1 MSGNYRGVVKVTGS
15 AIRGWLLDVARPAR
29 RVKFDLLI
37 DGQLRGSYVADAR
50 RRFLSPRKGSDEDT
64 HGFSIPIRRPWIS
77 GSLQNVRLEDP
88 SDPQL
93 RFSMSVRLGPKAH
106 EHFEDHVVS
115 GHGSIGTSDRA
126 PSAARPARHSDD
138 EPETDIRTGANKALL
153 KQIGALSDAELA
165 GLLFAVDRDILLQRF
180 ARYEKTGEW
189 ERLAAFK
196 RVVMGAP
203 AEQLLTAFGRAAAK
217 AHSHALASRATAA
230 AAAMHPQ
237 SFEANYLAGSAKAL
251 LGELDE
257 ALRYLRAADRLEQ
270 DGVRAKREMVVT
282 LAKQLRQ
289 DLPVERRAAIREEH
303 VALLRALSTSTD
315 VGTQTKY
322 RVPYATALYS
332 AGRYEEAIQAADAVL
347 AVAPND
353 TRALMVKARA
363 LVARNLIGEAHALY
377 ERILDLEPAH
387 RGARVNLRIL
397 TALVED
403 ETGDGERVS
412 VVAAPRLDLA
422 RHASFADALGGISH
436 SWIRTAGGG
445 EEDLAGFAAQ
455 LAAVAAQRVGCV
467 ELRDAGGR
475 IAEFWRKD
483 ALIGLAES
491 GLLGS
496 LDDRAALERWK
507 PFYVARPNGDS
518 SRRPT
523 ARGLAV
529 LTSRNGTDLYGGG
542 EHFLED
548 AAEHHAR
555 QGYDVVIL
563 GTRPDLEG
571 RESVVNGRR
580 AVFVGEQPAHLRK
593 FVLENGVSLVHA
605 ISGMGFA
612 AAEAL
617 NFTNIA
623 FVYGVH
629 FWNELLGD
637 PERSEYFDDVSG
649 GALVRREFLVIL
661 SRATAIYANSRFTQK
676 IIEDGFGVR
685 CPVLYAVPRERALKP
700 LD

>member
-1 MSGNYRGVVKVTGS
+1 MSGNYRGVVKVSGS

-29 RVKFDLLI
+29 RVKFNLLI

-77 GSLQNVRLEDP
+77 GALQNVRLEDP
-88 SDPQL
+88 SDPHL

-115 GHGSIGTSDRA
+115 GHGSIGTAERA
-126 PSAARPARHSDD
+126 PAARRAHSDD
-138 EPETDIRTGANKALL
+138 EPEAEIRSGANKALL
-153 KQIGALSDAELA
+153 KQIGALGDAELA
-165 GLLFAVDRDILLQRF
+165 SLLFAVDREILLQRF
-180 ARYEKTGEW
+180 QRYEKTGEW

-196 RVVMGAP
+196 RVVIGAP
-203 AEQLLTAFGRAAAK
+203 VEQLLTSFGRAAAK
-217 AHSHALASRATAA
+217 AHNHALAARVTAA

-251 LGELDE
+251 QGEFDE
-257 ALRYLRAADRLEQ
+257 ALRYLHAADRLEQ
-270 DGVRAKREMVVT
+270 DGVRAKREMAVT
-282 LAKQLRQ
+282 LARQLRQ

-303 VALLRALSTSTD
+303 VALLRALSSSSD
-315 VGTQTKY
+315 VAIQAKY
-322 RVPYATALYS
+322 RVPYASALYS

-387 RGARVNLRIL
+387 RGARANLRIL

-403 ETGDGERVS
+403 ETSDVDRVS
-412 VVAAPRLDLA
+412 VLTAPRFDMVSSV
-422 RHASFADALGGISH
+422 SFTDALGGIDQ
-436 SWIRTAGGG
+436 SWICTSAIG
-445 EEDLAGFAAQ
+445 EDAVSLFAAQ
-455 LAAVAAQRVGCV
+455 LAAAAAQRVGCI

-483 ALIGLAES
+483 ALAGLAES
-491 GLLGS
+491 GLLDS
-496 LDDRAALERWK
+496 LDDRTALARWK
-507 PFYVARPNGDS
+507 PFYVARPAGVLP
-518 SRRPT
+518 RRLPS
-523 ARGLAV
+523 RGLAV
-529 LTSRNGTDLYGGG
+529 LTSRNGADRYGGG

-571 RESVVNGRR
+571 QESMVNGRR
-580 AVFVGEQPAHLRK
+580 AVFVGEQPAHLRR
-593 FVLENGVSLVHA
+593 FVLENGVALVHA

-617 NFTNIA
+617 SFTNVA

-649 GALVRREFLVIL
+649 GALIRREFQVIL
-661 SRATAIYANSRFTQK
+661 ARATAIYANSRFTQK
-676 IIEDGFGVR
+676 VIEDGFGVR
-685 CPVLYAVPRERALKP
+685 CPVLYAVPRERA
-700 LD
+700 

>member
-29 RVKFDLLI
+29 RVKFNLLI

-77 GSLQNVRLEDP
+77 GALQNVRLEDP
-88 SDPQL
+88 HDPQL

-115 GHGSIGTSDRA
+115 GHGSIGTADRA
-126 PSAARPARHSDD
+126 PSARRPAQPADD
-138 EPETDIRTGANKALL
+138 EPETEIRPGANKALL
-153 KQIGALSDAELA
+153 KQIGALGDAELA

-180 ARYEKTGEW
+180 SRYEKTGDW

-196 RVVMGAP
+196 RVVIGAP
-203 AEQLLTAFGRAAAK
+203 VEQLLTSFGRSAAK
-217 AHSHALASRATAA
+217 AHNHALAARVTAA

-251 LGELDE
+251 QGEFDE
-257 ALRYLRAADRLEQ
+257 ALRYLRVADRLEQ
-270 DGVRAKREMVVT
+270 DGARAKREMAVT

-303 VALLRALSTSTD
+303 VALLRALSASSD
-315 VGTQTKY
+315 IGTQTKY
-322 RVPYATALYS
+322 RVPYAAALYS

-347 AVAPND
+347 AAAPND

-363 LVARNLIGEAHALY
+363 LVARNLVGEAHALY
-377 ERILDLEPAH
+377 ERILDLEPTH
-387 RGARVNLRIL
+387 RGARANLRIL

-403 ETGDGERVS
+403 ETGDTERVS
-412 VVAAPRLDLA
+412 AVAAPRLDKA
-422 RHASFADALGGISH
+422 RHASFPDALGGLPH
-436 SWIRTAGGG
+436 SWICTVGGG
-445 EEDLAGFAAQ
+445 EDLSMFTPQ
-455 LAAVAAQRVGCV
+455 LAAAAAQRVGCV

-483 ALIGLAES
+483 ALAGLAES

-507 PFYVARPNGDS
+507 PFYLARGTGDAP
-518 SRRPT
+518 RRP
-523 ARGLAV
+523 GLAV
-529 LTSRNGTDLYGGG
+529 LTSRNGADHYGGG

-548 AAEHHAR
+548 AAEHHVR

-563 GTRPDLEG
+563 GTRPELEG
-571 RESVVNGRR
+571 RESMVNGRR
-580 AVFVGEQPAHLRK
+580 AVFVGEQPAHLRR

-649 GALVRREFLVIL
+649 GALIRREFQVIL

-685 CPVLYAVPRERALKP
+685 CPVLYAVPRERA
-700 LD
+700 

>member
-29 RVKFDLLI
+29 RVKFNLLI
-37 DGQLRGSYVADAR
+37 DGQLRGSYIADAR

-93 RFSMSVRLGPKAH
+93 RFSMSVRLGPKAR

-115 GHGSIGTSDRA
+115 GHGSIGAADRV
-126 PSAARPARHSDD
+126 PSAGQAARHSDD
-138 EPETDIRTGANKALL
+138 EPETEMRAGANKALL
-153 KQIGALSDAELA
+153 KQIGALGDAELA
-165 GLLFAVDRDILLQRF
+165 GLLFAVDRDVLVQRF
-180 ARYEKTGEW
+180 SRYEKTGDW
-189 ERLAAFK
+189 ERLAGFK
-196 RVVMGAP
+196 RIVMGAP

-217 AHSHALASRATAA
+217 AHNHALASRATAA

-270 DGVRAKREMVVT
+270 DGVRAKREMAVT

-303 VALLRALSTSTD
+303 VALLRALSMSND

-332 AGRYEEAIQAADAVL
+332 AGRYEEAIQAADAIL

-403 ETGDGERVS
+403 ETGDGDRVS
-412 VVAAPRLDLA
+412 VAAARRLDLA
-422 RHASFADALGGISH
+422 RQAPLADALAGLSD
-436 SWIRTAGGG
+436 SWICTASGG
-445 EEDLAGFAAQ
+445 ENDLAGFVAP

-475 IAEFWRKD
+475 VAEFWRKD

-496 LDDRAALERWK
+496 LDDHAALERWK
-507 PFYVARPNGDS
+507 PFYVARPS
-518 SRRPT
+518 ASARRP
-523 ARGLAV
+523 AKRGLAV
-529 LTSRNGTDLYGGG
+529 LTSRNGADRYGGG

-548 AAEHHAR
+548 AAEHHVR

-580 AVFVGEQPAHLRK
+580 AVFVGEQPAQLRK

-637 PERSEYFDDVSG
+637 PESSEYFDDVSG

-685 CPVLYAVPRERALKP
+685 CPVLYAVPRERA
-700 LD
+700 